1 MPLPAGLSLRESM
14 MLGTAGFTAG
24 LCIDAL
30 HKHGFCPTAAKSIVT
45 GASGGVGGMAVNILG
60 GLWLPGRGRK
70 RQTVGPEYLRGLG
83 ATRVLTREQVD
94 DPSGRPLL
102 SARWAGG
109 VDTVGG
115 NILFTILR
123 TALGTAASWPPA
135 VSPPAARLPIT
146 VFPFILRAVTL
157 WVLMWRGAPSRCGTK
172 SGSGWLRHGNRR
184 NSIRWPASSTWPSW
198 PKYVNDI
205 LAGRII
211 GRVVVNITPENA

>member
-1 MPLPAGLSLRESM
+1 
-14 MLGTAGFTAG
+14 
-24 LCIDAL
+24 
-30 HKHGFCPTAAKSIVT
+30 
-45 GASGGVGGMAVNILG
+45 MAVNILAALNYQVAAVSG
-60 GLWLPGRGRK
+60 KPAA
-70 RQTVGPEYLRGLG
+70 QEYLRGLG
-83 ATRVLTREQVD
+83 ATQILTREQVD

-123 TALGTAASWPPA
+123 STGHSGCVAACGLAASSA
-135 VSPPAARLPIT
+135 LPIT

-157 WVLMWRGAPSRCGTK
+157 
-172 SGSGWLRHGNRR
+172 SGIDAAWGSIPLRHEIWQRLA
-184 NSIRWPASSTWPSW
+184 ASWKPPQLDTMARFIDLAEL
-198 PKYVNDI
+198 PKYVDDI